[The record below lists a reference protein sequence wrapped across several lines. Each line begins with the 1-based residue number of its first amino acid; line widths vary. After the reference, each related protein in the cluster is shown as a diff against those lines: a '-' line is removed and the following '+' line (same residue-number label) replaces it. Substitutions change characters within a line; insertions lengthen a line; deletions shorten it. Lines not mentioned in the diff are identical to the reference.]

1 MFVTNDSQKINAVY
15 STKPKM
21 IMLYI
26 KLRLLLSIILDKNS
40 IEKAQA
46 NPPITIAMVYSMV
59 VTLTTFVAYVGK
71 IGTSAETA
79 APWSKIPGN
88 NTRCRFIT
96 LII

>member
-1 MFVTNDSQKINAVY
+1 
-15 STKPKM
+15 M

-59 VTLTTFVAYVGK
+59 VTLTTLSHTSVK

-79 APWSKIPGN
+79 APWVKYQETTQDVVS
-88 NTRCRFIT
+88 
-96 LII
+96 